1 MNDISSNYLFVI
13 KILEASVVAETVH
26 AETTNEIKTKDT
38 DSIGE
43 SNPTAIDQE
52 LSPCDLD
59 QRKLLSE
66 AEYNSVA
73 TTLVEE

>member
-13 KILEASVVAETVH
+13 KFLEASVGAETVH

-52 LSPCDLD
+52 SPCDLD

-66 AEYNSVA
+66 AECNSA
-73 TTLVEE
+73 ASTLIEE